1 MIGGVKK
8 IVKMLKSLNFLSFF
22 SLLFHFLPVVEVS
35 WEVLKITCVSP
46 KLMSVAP
53 ITYVYPEAEENS
65 ALPPGCYVMFY
76 KYYTI
81 TKFVYLPKICLHHS
95 LQTCKESDTGVTHAM
110 RVHASAM
117 LLLQIWK
124 SMAK

>member
-8 IVKMLKSLNFLSFF
+8 IVKMLKSLHFLSFF

-35 WEVLKITCVSP
+35 WEVLEITYVSP
-46 KLMSVAP
+46 ESMSVAP
-53 ITYVYPEAEENS
+53 TCYVYPEAEENS
-65 ALPPGCYVMFY
+65 ALPPGYYVMFY
-76 KYYTI
+76 KYCTI
-81 TKFVYLPKICLHHS
+81 TKVVYLPKICLHNS

-117 LLLQIWK
+117 LLLLN
-124 SMAK
+124 